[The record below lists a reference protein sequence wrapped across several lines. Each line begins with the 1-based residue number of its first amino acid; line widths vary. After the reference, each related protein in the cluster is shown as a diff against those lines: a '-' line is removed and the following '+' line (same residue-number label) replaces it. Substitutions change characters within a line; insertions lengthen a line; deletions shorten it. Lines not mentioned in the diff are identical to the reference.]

1 MFLGQFRHNLD
12 DKGRLTVPARFREA
26 LAQEGAYIMSGFD
39 QNLMVLT
46 PDSFNRISERLNE
59 MNTIDPALRLLR
71 RLIFP
76 SADFLTLDKAGRI
89 LIQQYLRESAGIVNE
104 VLVVGVG
111 NHIELWAP
119 EQWELQL
126 AKLRDTAANEARFS
140 AFDLMI

>member
-26 LAQEGAYIMSGFD
+26 LAQEGAYVMSGFD

-59 MNTIDPALRLLR
+59 MNTTDASLRLLR

-76 SADFLTLDKAGRI
+76 SADLLTLDKAGRF
-89 LIQQYLRESAGIVNE
+89 LIPQYLRDSAGIVNE
-104 VLVVGVG
+104 ILVVGVG

-119 EQWELQL
+119 DRWELQL
-126 AKLRDTAANEARFS
+126 AKLRDTTANEARFS